1 MKVVYLIYYFS
12 KFTTF
17 SPYTGMHM
25 ANAYYNLKLSSKG
38 GKGGKDGKGGK
49 GGKDGKGGKGPK
61 FTTF

>member
-25 ANAYYNLKLSSKG
+25 ANADYNLKLSSKG

-49 GGKDGKGGKGPK
+49 GPK